1 MRQALYRKYRPQ
13 VFDDVFGQDN
23 IVNILKNQVM
33 NNKIAHAYIFS
44 GSRGTGKTTCAK
56 IFSKAVNCLN
66 PVNGNPCNEC
76 ENCLSIMDEST
87 VDVIEMD
94 AASNRRIEDIRQL
107 REKVIYPPTNLKYKV
122 YIIDEAHMITN
133 EGFNALLKIMEEPPS
148 HLIFVLATTELEK
161 IPDTILSRTQRFEFK
176 RIDRDSIEANIKSI
190 LEKEN
195 VIMDNQAIA
204 SIAAIANGGM
214 RDALSTLDQV
224 LAMDK
229 EEVGVEDLNSL
240 LGIFGLDVK
249 MRYSQAVFQGRVEDA
264 LTIVYQELD
273 KGKDPHNFI
282 KELINYYRDLMISKI
297 SGTNS
302 ILNLDQATYNK
313 YREHIAS
320 VELERIVN
328 SLDILLEYD
337 NLIKTSDNARLLLE
351 MATVRLVDYM
361 PRDDLIGQIR
371 ALELRIEELEN
382 GSFTSTQPVYKKE
395 VRAINSDK
403 IEKPPLYKEGIEEGK
418 AGVKKDIAPP
428 KKDEDKPKEKEESS
442 PKKLEDID
450 NNQEIVL
457 SDEDDFAKEVRLL
470 ILDNYPQTSFLFEN
484 LKDENYHNEK
494 ITYYLTKT
502 GMDISLAMNFFM
514 RDAEVK
520 LSQRLGRK
528 FVIEF
533 KEYKEKS
540 KDKKEK
546 KLSKEEEL
554 KKIFPENIL
563 KIIK

>member
-23 IVNILKNQVM
+23 IVNILKNQVV
-33 NNKIAHAYIFS
+33 NKKIAHAYIFS

-56 IFSKAVNCLN
+56 IFSKAVNCLD
-66 PVNGNPCNEC
+66 PVNGNPCNKC

-148 HLIFVLATTELEK
+148 HLIFVLATTEIEK

-176 RIDRDSIEANIKSI
+176 RIDRDNIESNIENI
-190 LEKEN
+190 LAQEGVK
-195 VIMDNQAIA
+195 MDSQAIA

-229 EEVGVEDLNSL
+229 EEIGVEDLNSL
-240 LGIFGLDVK
+240 LGIFGLDLK
-249 MRYSQAVFQGRVEDA
+249 MKYSQAVFERDIEAA
-264 LTIVYQELD
+264 LSLVYAELD

-282 KELINYYRDLMISKI
+282 KELINYYRDLMVTKISKK
-297 SGTNS
+297 NN
-302 ILNLDQATYNK
+302 ILNLEEDTYLMYK
-313 YREHIAS
+313 DHINRI
-320 VELERIVN
+320 ELERIVN

-337 NLIKTSDNARLLLE
+337 NLIKTSDNAKLLLE
-351 MATVRLVDYM
+351 MATIRMVNFMPKEDLV
-361 PRDDLIGQIR
+361 GQIK
-371 ALELRIEELEN
+371 ALELRIEELES
-382 GSFTSTQPVYKKE
+382 GQVLTERRVYQEKKE
-395 VRAINSDK
+395 PNNRQEIAKSTFKEPGILRV
-403 IEKPPLYKEGIEEGK
+403 EKE
-418 AGVKKDIAPP
+418 VKKNIAEPVSKTD
-428 KKDEDKPKEKEESS
+428 KKLQAPSQDEEESS
-442 PKKLEDID
+442 STEPIKDVDKDNFASVVREMILE
-450 NNQEIVL
+450 
-457 SDEDDFAKEVRLL
+457 
-470 ILDNYPQTSFLFEN
+470 NYPQTSFLFEN

-520 LSQRLGRK
+520 LSDKLGEK

-533 KEYKEKS
+533 KEYKEEGQT
-540 KDKKEK
+540 KKTK